1 MSTCTDTDGTCCGYL
16 SMAKGGF
23 DSITSLEAM
32 ETVIRQAGPLLP
44 ESWVPAIAQ
53 QLMQAPVSK

>member
-1 MSTCTDTDGTCCGYL
+1 
-16 SMAKGGF
+16 MAKGGF
-23 DSITSLEAM
+23 DSITRLEAM

-44 ESWVPAIAQ
+44 ASWVPAIAQ